1 MVVGCYAAIEKPGS
15 CREQSARERKGR
27 LEEEDRGREA
37 ARQQHGSIRVRV
49 GQGQSESLASLNKRK
64 TQREAGEDNDDAPSP

>member
-1 MVVGCYAAIEKPGS
+1 ML
-15 CREQSARERKGR
+15 RERSQGVAENSLPEQERADSRRKTEEGR
-27 LEEEDRGREA
+27 
-37 ARQQHGSIRVRV
+37 QHGSIRVRV